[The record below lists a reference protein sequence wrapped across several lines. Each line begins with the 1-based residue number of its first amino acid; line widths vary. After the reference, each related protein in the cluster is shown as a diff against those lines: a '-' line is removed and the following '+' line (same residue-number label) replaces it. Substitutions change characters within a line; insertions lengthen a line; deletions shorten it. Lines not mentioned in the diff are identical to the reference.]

1 MAKPHD
7 AARAD
12 GERIWASDDG
22 AFLQEY
28 FVYFKKKRLN
38 QGVNCPADAAA
49 VLCGTDVKK
58 PDKKRAFRPAT
69 LSGSS
74 FPHMNG
80 LPSE

>member
-38 QGVNCPADAAA
+38 QGANYPPDATES
-49 VLCGTDVKK
+49 CGF
-58 PDKKRAFRPAT
+58 A
-69 LSGSS
+69 
-74 FPHMNG
+74 
-80 LPSE
+80 